1 MRAFV
6 AVELSETI
14 RARLG
19 ELIASLRTT
28 GAPVKWVEPK
38 NLHLTLKFLG
48 NLADD
53 NVETA
58 IEIMKQS
65 AEGIGPFELAVSGA
79 GAFPNLRRPRVIFVE
94 AHDAPRAAAELAR
107 RLNRKMTRAG
117 VRKEDRAF
125 RCHVTLGRIRKPGPV
140 HALAE
145 KLEAVSGESFG
156 TMTVDRVVLMR
167 SELTPAGPVYSPVAS
182 ADLGDS

>member
-19 ELIASLRTT
+19 DLIASFRST
-28 GAPVKWVEPK
+28 GAPVKWVEPE

-48 NLADD
+48 NLAED
-53 NVETA
+53 NLSVAT
-58 IEIMKQS
+58 EIMKRC
-65 AEGIGPFELAVSGA
+65 AEGIGPFDLTVSGA
-79 GAFPNLRRPRVIFVE
+79 GAFPNLRRPRVLFVE

-140 HALAE
+140 HGLAE
-145 KLEAVSGESFG
+145 KLEGAGGESFG
-156 TMTVDRVVLMR
+156 TMTVSRIVLMR
-167 SELTPAGPVYSPVAS
+167 SELTRAGPVYSPMAR